1 MHHWLIQCGYNAST
15 RVRLMRSFYIEK
27 AQLAEYSSWDPTT
40 CIATSHFATKTSTY
54 LDDNARYD
62 PAMDR
67 QKQTPKLS
75 PTVIDMSDQV
85 RTNLLHS
92 LGHKLGDTCVDVNS
106 TITGVSPH
114 TGDGDISCDSTVNST
129 NTTKKILTTKDFAI
143 QLADSRAQL
152 ADSRM
157 QLLDTKTKMSE
168 QEKMIE
174 QLQRQLEQLQQTNV
188 IAETLAQ
195 QGAPHLSGSGVSPP
209 PRDPGGGE
217 TLQGS

>member
-1 MHHWLIQCGYNAST
+1 
-15 RVRLMRSFYIEK
+15 
-27 AQLAEYSSWDPTT
+27 
-40 CIATSHFATKTSTY
+40 
-54 LDDNARYD
+54 
-62 PAMDR
+62 MDR

-129 NTTKKILTTKDFAI
+129 NTTNKILKTKDFAI

-209 PRDPGGGE
+209 RDPGGGE